1 MKANLV
7 SIFILLLFATGC
19 SANSKGISGTVVDD
33 ETGAPIEGAVIAAKW
48 TVTKGLP
55 GLTYGQD
62 YKLTEAVSNKE
73 GKFKIS
79 GTLNPF
85 VDPPTVVIYK
95 KGYVAWNNDYIF
107 PDYKKRDDFRWMDN
121 NVFRLASFK
130 KIYSHSLHISFFRTG
145 FTSDLAPKLA
155 QAYAWEDSL
164 ASKEEEL
171 LRRKIKTLKPG
182 EKQDRIWKEIIQEL
196 YFEKGKG
203 NSE

>member
-1 MKANLV
+1 MKKIQFVLVIIIVFLV
-7 SIFILLLFATGC
+7 SGC
-19 SANSKGISGTVVDD
+19 SASMSGTVVDD

-62 YKLTEAVSNKE
+62 YKITEAVSNKE

-85 VDPPTVVIYK
+85 VNSPTVVIYK

-121 NVFRLASFK
+121 NIFRLAPFK

-145 FTSDLAPKLA
+145 FTSDLAPKLT

-171 LRRKIKTLKPG
+171 LREKIKTLKPG
-182 EKQDRIWKEIIQEL
+182 EKQERIWKEIIQEL